1 MFKNYLVTALRNLK
15 RHKGFSFINLSGLAI
30 GMACSILFA
39 LFVIFELNFDTYHTK
54 ADRIYRVGTQ
64 FGPGIDDRG
73 AFTAPPM
80 AKALVN
86 DFPEVENAARLSLWP
101 RKYLVSYK
109 EKKFLEKGIIFA
121 DNSIFDIF
129 TFSHM
134 AGNLKTALNEPFS
147 IVITRDIAEK
157 YFGEKNPIGESLG
170 FAVWKKDFK
179 ITGVIENCPPNSH
192 FKYRII
198 ASMLSY
204 QEDDSSS
211 WRSHNCFTYIT
222 LKKGC
227 SPSQPEAKFP
237 AFVKRYW
244 GAQYYKDTG
253 QTYEAYIKS
262 GEKYYGHFL
271 EPLLDIHLNSNMIDQ
286 LSVKGNKIYIY
297 IFSTIAV
304 FILLIACINFMNLST
319 ARFAN
324 RSREVGVR
332 KVLGSNKKQLIF
344 QFIGESVLLSLLA
357 LILAIVIL
365 NLVIPVFCHFSNRQ
379 LEFNLFSNVYI
390 LPILVAFAFLVG
402 ILAGS
407 YPAFFLS
414 SFPAIRTIKN
424 SLNKKIKGFIP
435 FRRALVILQFSIT
448 IVILLGTFIIYQQLK
463 FLQNSQLGFNKDQVL
478 VIHRAYSLG
487 KQKDA
492 FKQELLKYP
501 DILAVSNTETLPGR
515 HFDPTG
521 HSLEGR
527 PPGEEYN
534 LQTMYGDCDFAKL
547 LDLEMVAGR
556 YFSPGITTDAT
567 SAVVINE
574 AAVKKLGLKD
584 PIGKRF
590 VKEFGGA
597 KKGEFVTIIGVVK
610 DFHYFSLH
618 HNILPMIIRPFSEES
633 WRFTS
638 IKMRP
643 ANIKKT
649 INLVQETWN
658 KFTAGEPFEYSF
670 LDADFNNLYKN
681 EQKTGQ
687 VLGIFAFLA
696 IFIACLGLFGMV
708 SFSTEQRTKEIG
720 IRKVLGASISK
731 LIFMLSKE
739 VIILVL
745 LAFALAAP
753 LAFYAMNKWLQD
765 FAFRIE
771 LNPLTFILMALITLL
786 IALLTISFRTIKVA
800 YANPVDSIKHE

>member
-1 MFKNYLVTALRNLK
+1 MFKNYFITALRNLK

-39 LFVIFELNFDTYHTK
+39 LFVIFELSFDTYHTK

-64 FGPGIDDRG
+64 FGLGVDNRG

-86 DFPEVENAARLSLWP
+86 DFPEIENAARLSLWP
-101 RKYLVSYK
+101 RKYLVSYG
-109 EKKFLEKGIIFA
+109 EKKFLEEGIIFA

-129 TFSHM
+129 TFSHI
-134 AGNLKTALNEPFS
+134 AGNLKTALDEPFS

-157 YFGEKNPIGESLG
+157 YFAEKNPIGESLG

-179 ITGVIENCPPNSH
+179 ITGVIENCPNNSH

-204 QEDDSSS
+204 QDDNSS
-211 WRSHNCFTYIT
+211 WGSHNCFTYIA

-227 SPSQPEAKFP
+227 SASQLEAKFP

-244 GAQYYKDTG
+244 GVHHYKDTG
-253 QTYEAYIKS
+253 QTYDEYIKS
-262 GEKYYGHFL
+262 EKNYYGHFL
-271 EPLLDIHLNSNMIDQ
+271 EPLPDIHLNSNMIDP
-286 LSVKGNKIYIY
+286 LSVRGNKIYIY

-332 KVLGSNKKQLIF
+332 KVLGSGKKQLIF
-344 QFIGESVLLSLLA
+344 QFLGESVLLSFFA
-357 LILAIVIL
+357 LILAIMIL
-365 NLVIPVFCHFSNRQ
+365 NLVMPIFCHFTNRQ

-390 LPILVAFAFLVG
+390 LPVLVGYAILVG

-414 SFPAIRTIKN
+414 SFPAIHTIKN

-435 FRRALVILQFSIT
+435 FRRVLVILQFSIT

-478 VIHRAYSLG
+478 VVQRAYSLG
-487 KQKDA
+487 KQRDA

-515 HFDPTG
+515 HFDPTS
-521 HSLEGR
+521 HKLEGR
-527 PPGEEYN
+527 PLGEEYT

-547 LDLEMVAGR
+547 LDLEMVSGR

-574 AAVKKLGLKD
+574 AAVKKLGIKD

-618 HNILPMIIRPFSEES
+618 HEILPMIIRPFSEEN
-633 WRFTS
+633 WRLTS
-638 IKMRP
+638 IKIRA
-643 ANIKKT
+643 ANIKET
-649 INLVQETWN
+649 INLVRETWN

-670 LDADFNNLYKN
+670 LDADFNNLYIN

-687 VLGIFAFLA
+687 ILGIFAFLA

-720 IRKVLGASISK
+720 IRKVLGASVSK
-731 LIFMLSKE
+731 IIFMLSKE

-745 LAFALAAP
+745 LAFALSAP

-771 LNPLTFILMALITLL
+771 LKPLTFILMALITLL
-786 IALLTISFRTIKVA
+786 IALLTISFHTIKVA

>member
-1 MFKNYLVTALRNLK
+1 MFKNYFITALRNLK

-39 LFVIFELNFDTYHTK
+39 LFVIFELSFDTYHTK

-64 FGPGIDDRG
+64 FGLGVDNRG

-86 DFPEVENAARLSLWP
+86 DFPEIENAARLSLWP
-101 RKYLVSYK
+101 RKYLVSYG
-109 EKKFLEKGIIFA
+109 EKKFLEEGIIFA

-129 TFSHM
+129 TFSHI
-134 AGNLKTALNEPFS
+134 AGNLKTALDEPFS

-157 YFGEKNPIGESLG
+157 YFAEKNPIGESLG

-179 ITGVIENCPPNSH
+179 ITGVIENCPNNSH

-204 QEDDSSS
+204 QDDNSS
-211 WRSHNCFTYIT
+211 WGSHNCFTYIA

-227 SPSQPEAKFP
+227 SASQLEAKFP

-244 GAQYYKDTG
+244 GVHHYKDTG
-253 QTYEAYIKS
+253 QTYDEYIKS
-262 GEKYYGHFL
+262 EKNYYGHFL
-271 EPLLDIHLNSNMIDQ
+271 EPLPDIHLNSNMIDP
-286 LSVKGNKIYIY
+286 LSVRGNKIYIY

-332 KVLGSNKKQLIF
+332 KVLGSGKKQLIF
-344 QFIGESVLLSLLA
+344 QFLGESVLLSFFA
-357 LILAIVIL
+357 LILAIMIL
-365 NLVIPVFCHFSNRQ
+365 NLVMPIFCHFTNRQ

-390 LPILVAFAFLVG
+390 LPVLVGYAILVG

-414 SFPAIRTIKN
+414 SFPAIHTIKN

-435 FRRALVILQFSIT
+435 FRRVLVILQFSIT

-478 VIHRAYSLG
+478 VVQRAYSLG
-487 KQKDA
+487 KQRDA

-515 HFDPTG
+515 HFDPTS
-521 HSLEGR
+521 HKLEGR
-527 PPGEEYN
+527 PLGEEYT

-547 LDLEMVAGR
+547 LDLEMVSGR
-556 YFSPGITTDAT
+556 YFSPGIPTDAT

-574 AAVKKLGLKD
+574 AAVKKLGIKD

-618 HNILPMIIRPFSEES
+618 HEILPMIIRPFSEEN
-633 WRFTS
+633 WRLTS
-638 IKMRP
+638 IKIRA
-643 ANIKKT
+643 ANIKET
-649 INLVQETWN
+649 INLVRETWN

-670 LDADFNNLYKN
+670 LDADFNNLYIN

-687 VLGIFAFLA
+687 ILGIFAFLA

-720 IRKVLGASISK
+720 IRKVLGASVSK
-731 LIFMLSKE
+731 IIFMLSKE

-745 LAFALAAP
+745 LAFALSAP
-753 LAFYAMNKWLQD
+753 LALYAMNKWLQD

-771 LNPLTFILMALITLL
+771 PNPLTFILMALITLL
-786 IALLTISFRTIKVA
+786 IALLTISFRTIKA
-800 YANPVDSIKHE
+800 ACANPVDSIKHE

>member
-1 MFKNYLVTALRNLK
+1 MFKNYFVTALRNLK
-15 RHKGFSFINLSGLAI
+15 KHKGFSFINLSGLAI

-39 LFVIFELNFDTYHTK
+39 LYVIFELNFDTYHTK
-54 ADRIYRVGTQ
+54 VDRIYRVGTQ
-64 FGPGIDDRG
+64 FGPGIDQRG

-86 DFPEVENAARLSLWP
+86 DFPEIENAARLSLWP
-101 RKYLVSYK
+101 RKYLVSYG
-109 EKKFLEKGIIFA
+109 EKKFLEKDIIFA

-129 TFSHM
+129 TFSHI

-157 YFGEKNPIGESLG
+157 YFAEKNPIGESLR

-179 ITGVIENCPPNSH
+179 ITAVIENCPSNSH

-198 ASMLSY
+198 ASMQSY
-204 QEDDSSS
+204 QDDGGSS
-211 WRSHNCFTYIT
+211 WGGHSCFTYIT

-227 SPSQPEAKFP
+227 SASQLEAKFP

-244 GAQYYKDTG
+244 GAHHYKDTG

-262 GEKYYGHFL
+262 GKNYYGHFL
-271 EPLLDIHLNSNMIDQ
+271 EPLPDIHLNRNLTDQ

-319 ARFAN
+319 ARFEN

-332 KVLGSNKKQLIF
+332 KVLGSGKKQLIF
-344 QFIGESVLLSLLA
+344 QFLGESVMLSLFA

-365 NLVIPVFCHFSNRQ
+365 KLVMPIFCHFSNRQ

-390 LPILVAFAFLVG
+390 LPILVGFAVLVG

-414 SFPAIRTIKN
+414 SFPAIQTIRN

-435 FRRALVILQFSIT
+435 LRRVLVILQFSIT
-448 IVILLGTFIIYQQLK
+448 IVIFLGTFIIFQQLK

-478 VIHRAYSLG
+478 IIHRAYSLG
-487 KQKDA
+487 KQRDA
-492 FKQELLKYP
+492 FKQELLKHTG
-501 DILAVSNTETLPGR
+501 ILAISNTDTLPGR
-515 HFDPTG
+515 HFDDNS
-521 HSLEGR
+521 HKLVDR
-527 PPGEEYN
+527 PPGEEYA
-534 LQTMYGDCDFAKL
+534 LHTIYGDCDFAQL
-547 LDLEMVAGR
+547 LDLEMAAGR
-556 YFSPGITTDAT
+556 YFSPEITTDAT

-574 AAVKKLGLKD
+574 AAVKKLGLNE

-618 HNILPMIIRPFSEES
+618 HDILPMIIRPFSEEF
-633 WRFTS
+633 WCFTS
-638 IKMRP
+638 IKIRP
-643 ANIKKT
+643 KNIKRT
-649 INLVQETWN
+649 INQVRETWN

-670 LDADFNNLYKN
+670 LDADFNNLYIN

-687 VLGIFAFLA
+687 VLAIFAFLA

-708 SFSTEQRTKEIG
+708 SFLTEQRTKEIG
-720 IRKVLGASISK
+720 IRKVLGAPVSK

-745 LAFALAAP
+745 LAFILAAP
-753 LAFYAMNKWLQD
+753 LAFYAMNKWLQN

-771 LNPLTFILMALITLL
+771 PNPLTFILMALITLL
-786 IALLTISFRTIKVA
+786 IALLTISFRTIKA
-800 YANPVDSIKHE
+800 ACANPVDSIKHE

>member
-1 MFKNYLVTALRNLK
+1 MFKNYFITALRNLK

-39 LFVIFELNFDTYHTK
+39 LFVIFELSFDTYHTK

-64 FGPGIDDRG
+64 FGLGVDNRG

-86 DFPEVENAARLSLWP
+86 DFPEIENAARLSLWP
-101 RKYLVSYK
+101 RKYLVSYG
-109 EKKFLEKGIIFA
+109 EKKFLEEGIIFA

-129 TFSHM
+129 TFSHI
-134 AGNLKTALNEPFS
+134 AGNLKTALDEPFS

-157 YFGEKNPIGESLG
+157 YFAEKNPIGESLG

-179 ITGVIENCPPNSH
+179 ITGVIENCPNNSH

-204 QEDDSSS
+204 QDDNSS
-211 WRSHNCFTYIT
+211 WGSHNCFTYIA

-227 SPSQPEAKFP
+227 SASQLEAKFP

-244 GAQYYKDTG
+244 GVHHYKDTG
-253 QTYEAYIKS
+253 QTYDEYIKS
-262 GEKYYGHFL
+262 EKNYYGHFL
-271 EPLLDIHLNSNMIDQ
+271 EPLPDIHLNSNMIDP
-286 LSVKGNKIYIY
+286 LSVRGNKIYIY

-332 KVLGSNKKQLIF
+332 KVLGSGKKQLIF
-344 QFIGESVLLSLLA
+344 QFLGESVLLSFFA
-357 LILAIVIL
+357 LILAIMIL
-365 NLVIPVFCHFSNRQ
+365 NLVMPIFCHFTNRQ

-390 LPILVAFAFLVG
+390 LPVLVGYAILVG

-414 SFPAIRTIKN
+414 SFPAIHTIKN

-435 FRRALVILQFSIT
+435 FRRVLVILQFSIT

-478 VIHRAYSLG
+478 VVQRAYSLG
-487 KQKDA
+487 KQRDA

-515 HFDPTG
+515 HFDPTS
-521 HSLEGR
+521 HKLEGR
-527 PPGEEYN
+527 PLGEEYT

-547 LDLEMVAGR
+547 LDLEMVSGR

-574 AAVKKLGLKD
+574 AAVKKLGIKD

-618 HNILPMIIRPFSEES
+618 HEILPMIIRPFSEEN
-633 WRFTS
+633 WRLTS
-638 IKMRP
+638 IKIRA
-643 ANIKKT
+643 ANIKET
-649 INLVQETWN
+649 INLVRETWN

-670 LDADFNNLYKN
+670 LDADFNNLYIN

-687 VLGIFAFLA
+687 ILGIFAFLA

-720 IRKVLGASISK
+720 IRKVLGASVSK
-731 LIFMLSKE
+731 IIFMLSKE

-745 LAFALAAP
+745 FAFALSAP

-765 FAFRIE
+765 FAFRITP
-771 LNPLTFILMALITLL
+771 NPLTFILMALITLL
-786 IALLTISFRTIKVA
+786 IALLTISFRTIKA
-800 YANPVDSIKHE
+800 ACANPVDSIKHE